1 MKPSACSAAA
11 AVLALTVYLGVAKAS
26 GPIAV
31 YALVDKVAFE
41 PNADMPQRIRLSGVF
56 ITAEDN
62 TGTYSA
68 PRRGYL
74 YFTLPRVN
82 SELALREWRDL
93 KSVAGTRQ
101 VIGLGSVWFG
111 KVRVWKPNEKAK
123 FPDAYVMGNG
133 LIRINADQPRAKAL
147 LNYKDH

>member
-11 AVLALTVYLGVAKAS
+11 VLALTVCLRVAKAS

-41 PNADMPQRIRLSGVF
+41 PNADKPQRIRLSGVF

-74 YFTLPRVN
+74 YFTLPAVEVYN
-82 SELALREWRDL
+82 
-93 KSVAGTRQ
+93 VA
-101 VIGLGSVWFG
+101 VIGLQAGA
-111 KVRVWKPNEKAK
+111 R
-123 FPDAYVMGNG
+123 
-133 LIRINADQPRAKAL
+133 
-147 LNYKDH
+147 